1 MIEVRYYFQ
10 FLIKKTW
17 KPVIP
22 IFTGTLLAVFLIGS
36 LNVFPDGNL
45 HLKFYDVGQ
54 GDSLFIKTPKG
65 STVLIDGG
73 PDDQVMKSL
82 SWDLGFFNRTIDV
95 MILTHPHADHVT
107 GLTAVLKRFNVRRI
121 IFDSPGES
129 LTFKAFISEVERQKK
144 AGAEVYSVKSGDRIR
159 LGETSLDI
167 LWPKVTESSTSANPN
182 NLSIVSL
189 LKFRDF
195 EALLTG
201 DQEVAEAEKMLYSVA
216 VPNIE
221 VLKVA
226 HHGSK
231 NGLSAKILSALRPEV
246 AIISVGK
253 NNRYG
258 HPSPQTLKLIADFG
272 SKLLR
277 TDLNGTV
284 EVITDGT
291 KVWLKN

>member
-1 MIEVRYYFQ
+1 MHLGYYFQ

-22 IFTGTLLAVFLIGS
+22 IFTGTLLSIFLIGS

-45 HLKFYDVGQ
+45 HLKVYDVGQ

-95 MILTHPHADHVT
+95 VILTHPHADHVT
-107 GLTAVLKRFNVRRI
+107 GLTDVLKRFKVRRI

-129 LTFKAFISEVERQKK
+129 LTFKAFISEVERQRK
-144 AGAEVYSVKSGDRIR
+144 AGAEVYTVKSGDRIR

-167 LWPKVTESSTSANPN
+167 LWPPTGELSASANPN
-182 NLSIVSL
+182 DLSIVSL

-195 EALLTG
+195 EALLPG
-201 DQEVAEAEKMLYSVA
+201 DQEVSEAEKMLYSVE
-216 VPNIE
+216 VPDIE

-231 NGLSAKILSALRPEV
+231 NGLSQKILSALRPEI

-258 HPSPQTLKLIADFG
+258 HPSPQTVKMLQDFG

-291 KVWLKN
+291 QVWLRH

>member
-1 MIEVRYYFQ
+1 MHLRYYFQ

-17 KPVIP
+17 RPIIP

-45 HLKFYDVGQ
+45 HLKIYDVGQ
-54 GDSLFIKTPKG
+54 GDSIFIKTPKG

-73 PDDQVMKSL
+73 PDDQVLKNL

-107 GLTAVLKRFNVRRI
+107 GLTDVLKRFNVRRI

-129 LTFKAFISEVERQKK
+129 LTFKAFVRETERQKK
-144 AGAEVYSVKSGDRIR
+144 AGAEVYTVKSGDRVK

-167 LWPKVTESSTSANPN
+167 LWPEVVESSTSANPN
-182 NLSIVSL
+182 DLSIVAL
-189 LKFRDF
+189 LRFRDF
-195 EALLTG
+195 EALLPG
-201 DQEVAEAEKMLYSVA
+201 DQEVGEAEKMLATVKVPA
-216 VPNIE
+216 VE

-231 NGLSAKILSALRPEV
+231 NGVSRKILSLLRPKIS
-246 AIISVGK
+246 IISAGK
-253 NNRYG
+253 NNKYG
-258 HPSPQTLKLIADFG
+258 HPSPQTVKMLQDFG

-284 EVITDGT
+284 EIITDGS
-291 KVWLKN
+291 KIWLKN

>member
-1 MIEVRYYFQ
+1 MHLGYYFQ

-22 IFTGTLLAVFLIGS
+22 IFTGTLLSIFLIGS

-45 HLKFYDVGQ
+45 HLKVYDVGQ

-95 MILTHPHADHVT
+95 VILTHPHADHVT
-107 GLTAVLKRFNVRRI
+107 GLTDVLKRFKVRRI

-129 LTFKAFISEVERQKK
+129 LTFKAFISEVERQRK
-144 AGAEVYSVKSGDRIR
+144 AGAEVYTVKSGDRIR

-167 LWPKVTESSTSANPN
+167 LWPPTGELSASANPN
-182 NLSIVSL
+182 DLSIVSL

-195 EALLTG
+195 EALLPG
-201 DQEVAEAEKMLYSVA
+201 DQEVSEAEKMLYSVE

-231 NGLSAKILSALRPEV
+231 NGLSRKILSLLRPEI

-258 HPSPQTLKLIADFG
+258 HPSPQTLKLLADFG

-291 KVWLKN
+291 KVWLKR